1 MAALAVLLVLLLWV
15 KQSLKS
21 TELSYQIQTMQKEIE
36 KEQNKKNEL
45 QEKLNKNLSLD
56 TVEFNAKQMGW
67 IVPKSSAVVVVP
79 L

>member
-1 MAALAVLLVLLLWV
+1 MAALAVLLVLLFWV

-21 TELSYQIQTMQKEIE
+21 TELSYQIQTVQKEIE

>member
-21 TELSYQIQTMQKEIE
+21 TELSYQIQTVQKEIE